1 MDKKLQDKVDVL
13 AKMIGNTPIID
24 MGDDVY
30 GKLEGENP
38 AGSIKDR
45 AAFYMIMRALEKGD
59 LQESGT
65 VVEETSGN
73 TGIGLS
79 YVAR

>member
-1 MDKKLQDKVDVL
+1 
-13 AKMIGNTPIID
+13 MIGNTPIID

-45 AAFYMIMRALEKGD
+45 AAFYMIMRALERVICKRA
-59 LQESGT
+59 EP
-65 VVEETSGN
+65 
-73 TGIGLS
+73 
-79 YVAR
+79 